1 MLFHARSRPVTN
13 SGYSAVPS
21 AMGTT
26 KNLAVGFHSMS
37 DDPAAAVGA
46 NRRQRVNGTLEAVED
61 VHAAVKVNLERLVV
75 VVAADFTGCHGD
87 SPGDEKHLAE
97 P

>member
-1 MLFHARSRPVTN
+1 
-13 SGYSAVPS
+13 
-21 AMGTT
+21 
-26 KNLAVGFHSMS
+26 MS

-75 VVAADFTGCHGD
+75 VVAADF
-87 SPGDEKHLAE
+87 LAR
-97 P
+97 PDGRNQRGRN